1 MDPIKNPFSP
11 GAGTPPPE
19 LVGRE
24 RILEQAEIL
33 FGRVL
38 AGRSEKS
45 LMLTGLRGVGKT
57 VLLCRLEQLAQ
68 QKGFLTIFTEAG
80 ENDRVGE
87 FLVQGLRKILLD
99 LNLSAKAKEKIRK
112 ALIALRNF
120 AGTLSLKIGD
130 VGIGAEPILGL
141 ADSGSLES
149 DLTELLLLAAEAAQT
164 QKRAIAIF
172 IDEIQYFAK
181 EEFSALIMAFH
192 RIQQRG
198 LPMVIVGAGLPQL
211 PALAGDLKSYSER
224 LFSFPKI
231 GALSRSDAQD
241 AVVIPIRQA
250 GEKIERAAVNLI
262 FEKTQGYPYFI
273 QEWAYRAWL
282 MTEDGA
288 VISKKIVQ
296 SADKDVLRR
305 LDESFFHVRYD
316 RLTPGEKI
324 FLRYMAEASKGEPL
338 KMEDMVA
345 VSKGKSGSLAQV
357 KKKLEDKGMI
367 YAPRYGVFDFTVP
380 LFGDF
385 MKRIMPLPKTP
396 ARSRGNAGKKFRRV

>member
-1 MDPIKNPFSP
+1 MDPIRNPFSP

-19 LVGRE
+19 LVGRG

-33 FGRVL
+33 FGRTL
-38 AGRSEKS
+38 FGRPEKS

-57 VLLCRLEQLAQ
+57 VLLCRLEQMAKE
-68 QKGFLTIFTEAG
+68 KGFLTIFAEAG

-99 LNLSAKAKEKIRK
+99 LDFSAKAKEKIRK

-141 ADSGSLES
+141 ADSGSLEN
-149 DLTELLLLAAEAAQT
+149 DLTELLLLVSEAAQA

-181 EEFSALIMAFH
+181 DEFEALIMAFH
-192 RIQQRG
+192 RIQQRA
-198 LPMVIVGAGLPQL
+198 LPMVVIGAGLPQL
-211 PALAGDLKSYSER
+211 PALAGNLKSYSER
-224 LFSFPKI
+224 LFSFPQI
-231 GALSRSDAQD
+231 GALSRKDAQD
-241 AVVIPIRQA
+241 AVEIPIRQA
-250 GEKIERAAVNLI
+250 GEKIERAAVVRI

-273 QEWAYRAWL
+273 QEWGYHAWL
-282 MTEDGA
+282 KTNEGA
-288 VISKKIVQ
+288 VISKDVIEAVN
-296 SADKDVLRR
+296 KDVLRR

-316 RLTPGEKI
+316 RLTPGEKV

-338 KMEDMVA
+338 RMEDVVA
-345 VSKGKSGSLAQV
+345 VSKGKPGALAQV
-357 KKKLEDKGMI
+357 KKKLEDKGAI

-385 MKRIMPLPKTP
+385 MKRTMPLPKKP
-396 ARSRGNAGKKFRRV
+396 ARSRKKA

>member
-1 MDPIKNPFSP
+1 MDPIRNPFSP

-19 LVGRE
+19 LVGRG

-33 FGRVL
+33 FGRTL
-38 AGRSEKS
+38 FGRPEKS

-57 VLLCRLEQLAQ
+57 VLLCRLEQMAKE
-68 QKGFLTIFTEAG
+68 KGFLTIFAEAG

-99 LNLSAKAKEKIRK
+99 LDFSAKAKEKIRK

-141 ADSGSLES
+141 ADSGSLEN
-149 DLTELLLLAAEAAQT
+149 DLTELLLLVSEAAQA

-181 EEFSALIMAFH
+181 DEFGALIMAFH
-192 RIQQRG
+192 RIQQRA
-198 LPMVIVGAGLPQL
+198 LPMVVIGAGLPQL
-211 PALAGDLKSYSER
+211 PALAGNLKSYSER
-224 LFSFPKI
+224 LFSFPQI
-231 GALSRSDAQD
+231 GALSRKDAQD
-241 AVVIPIRQA
+241 AVEIPIRQA
-250 GEKIERAAVNLI
+250 GEKIERAAVVRI

-273 QEWAYRAWL
+273 QEWGYHAWL
-282 MTEDGA
+282 KTNEGA
-288 VISKKIVQ
+288 VISKDVIEAV
-296 SADKDVLRR
+296 DKDVLRR

-316 RLTPGEKI
+316 RLTPGEKV

-338 KMEDMVA
+338 RMDDVVA
-345 VSKGKSGSLAQV
+345 VSKGKPGALAQV
-357 KKKLEDKGMI
+357 KKKLEDKGAI

-385 MKRIMPLPKTP
+385 MKRTMPLPKKP
-396 ARSRGNAGKKFRRV
+396 ARSRKKA

>member
-1 MDPIKNPFSP
+1 MDPIRNPFSP

-19 LVGRE
+19 LVGRG
-24 RILEQAEIL
+24 RILEQAEVL
-33 FGRVL
+33 FGRTLV
-38 AGRSEKS
+38 GRPEKS

-57 VLLCRLEQLAQ
+57 VLLCRLEQMARE
-68 QKGFLTIFTEAG
+68 KGFLTIFTEAG

-130 VGIGAEPILGL
+130 VGIGAEPLLGL

-149 DLTELLLLAAEAAQT
+149 DLTELLLLVAEAAQA

-181 EEFSALIMAFH
+181 DEFSALIMAFH
-192 RIQQRG
+192 RIQQRA
-198 LPMVIVGAGLPQL
+198 LPMVVVGAAGLPQL

-224 LFSFPKI
+224 LFSFPQI
-231 GALSRSDAQD
+231 GALSRKDAQD
-241 AVVIPIRQA
+241 AVVLPIRQS
-250 GEKIERAAVNLI
+250 GEKIESAAVGRI

-273 QEWAYRAWL
+273 QEWGYHAW
-282 MTEDGA
+282 MKTEEGT
-288 VISKKIVQ
+288 VISKKVIEAVN
-296 SADKDVLRR
+296 KDVMQR

-338 KMEDMVA
+338 RMEDIVA
-345 VSKGKSGSLAQV
+345 VSKGKPGALAQV
-357 KKKLEDKGMI
+357 KKKLEDKGAI

-385 MKRIMPLPKTP
+385 MKRIMPLPKRS
-396 ARSRGNAGKKFRRV
+396 ARSRRKA

>member
-1 MDPIKNPFSP
+1 MNPIRNPFSP

-33 FGRVL
+33 FGRTLV
-38 AGRSEKS
+38 GRSEKS

-57 VLLCRLEQLAQ
+57 VLLCRLEQMARR
-68 QKGFLTIFTEAG
+68 KGFLTIFTEAG

-87 FLVQGLRKILLD
+87 FLIQGLRKILLD
-99 LNLSAKAKEKIRK
+99 LNLSAKAKDKIRK

-130 VGIGAEPILGL
+130 IGIGSEPIPGL
-141 ADSGSLES
+141 ADSGSLEC
-149 DLTELLLLAAEAAQT
+149 DLTELLLLVAEAAQT

-181 EEFSALIMAFH
+181 DEFSALIMAFH
-192 RIQQRG
+192 RIQQRA
-198 LPMVIVGAGLPQL
+198 LPMVLVGAGLPQL

-224 LFSFPKI
+224 LFSFPQI
-231 GALSRSDAQD
+231 GALSRKDAQD
-241 AVVIPIRQA
+241 AVVLPIKQA
-250 GEKIERAAVNLI
+250 GEKIDPAAVSRI

-273 QEWAYRAWL
+273 QEWGYHAWL
-282 MTEDGA
+282 KTPDGK
-288 VISKKIVQ
+288 VISRSIVD
-296 SADKDVLRR
+296 AVNKDVLQR

-316 RLTPGEKI
+316 RLTQGEKV
-324 FLRYMAEASKGEPL
+324 FLRYMAEVSRGAPL
-338 KMEDMVA
+338 RMEDIVS
-345 VSKGKSGSLAQV
+345 VSKGKSGALAQV
-357 KKKLEDKGMI
+357 KKKLEDKGAI

-385 MKRIMPLPKTP
+385 MKRTMPFPKP
-396 ARSRGNAGKKFRRV
+396 VSRRRGKR